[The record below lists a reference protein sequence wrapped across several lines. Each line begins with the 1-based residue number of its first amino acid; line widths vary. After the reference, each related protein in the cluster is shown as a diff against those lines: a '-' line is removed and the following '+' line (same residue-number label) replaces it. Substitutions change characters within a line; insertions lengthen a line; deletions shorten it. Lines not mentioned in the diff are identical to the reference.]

1 MSGIRNKKSGQA
13 MIESIFI
20 IILTSLVFLALF
32 QYANLFASKIILT
45 HAAARAARCRSVG
58 FNEWMVMKCA
68 RVASI
73 PAAGKR
79 ITPAYA
85 GVNPAIKAALQNNRI
100 GDIWDLA
107 LNSNTRSPGS
117 MLERGRVPDY
127 MDSVNNPTAEQ
138 LLDYEYWDSLSVDIE
153 EDMNLDGTT
162 PGLAVVNVR
171 MRYPFLISLK
181 ALVEGELRSPD
192 EDEDIAIQGYF
203 KIENH
208 YPLYIEDANW

>member
-1 MSGIRNKKSGQA
+1 
-13 MIESIFI
+13 MIESVFI

-58 FNEWMVMKCA
+58 FNEWMVMKSA

-79 ITPAYA
+79 ITPTFA
-85 GVNPAIKAALQNNRI
+85 GVDPAITAALQNNRV

-107 LNSNTRSPGS
+107 LKSNTRSPGS
-117 MLERGRVPDY
+117 MLERGRIPDY
-127 MDSVNNPTAEQ
+127 MDSVNQPTADQ
-138 LLDYEYWDSLSVDIE
+138 LLDYEYWDTLSVDIDE
-153 EDMNLDGTT
+153 AINLDGTT
-162 PGLAVVNVR
+162 PGLVVVDVR
-171 MRYPFLISLK
+171 MRYPFLVSLR
-181 ALVEGELRSPD
+181 ALVDGELRNPD
-192 EDEDIAIQGYF
+192 PNEDMALGGYF